1 MGHRPAELPGSF
13 ASLPRPSPMRR
24 LSFLLAPLAL
34 AAVGIAWWPQAS
46 VADPLQADADSA
58 RSVSVDS
65 ALASPARTSDA
76 EMATIL
82 EEILDDPDLPRA
94 IWGLHV
100 QDLSTGR
107 TLLARNE
114 DLTLLPASTMK
125 LLTTAAAL
133 DALGPDFRYST
144 RLYHFGEEVGGTLR
158 GDLVIRGAGDPT
170 FGSEWVSQEP
180 LENWA
185 EALYASGVR
194 RVEGR
199 IIGDDDRFADAA
211 YAEGWDVSHI
221 ATESYAPASGGLAWG
236 DNLMA
241 VRFRN
246 GEVSVD
252 PPNFVEFVT
261 DIAAQRDGGGRLR
274 VGRTVGTNKVT
285 LSGAIPSGYNATL
298 RLPVEN
304 PTLYAATAFADRLAD
319 AGIAVDAAIVDVD
332 EMATAPNYEGA
343 EPIRAYVS
351 PTLRNIVQRI
361 NRKSDNLYAEHLFR
375 TLSTSGSTDASAR
388 RVESFLASAGAQTDG
403 LSIVDGSGLSRKDL
417 ITPQAMGAM
426 LAHMNQHPGAAAFR
440 QSLPQGGGAGSTLRN
455 RLGGVPV
462 RAKTGSL
469 QAVRALAGYV
479 EGPRG
484 QTIAF
489 VMMANNYT
497 TSSSRITRAMDAIVR
512 ALASGERPPAD
523 EA

>member
-1 MGHRPAELPGSF
+1 M
-13 ASLPRPSPMRR
+13 
-24 LSFLLAPLAL
+24 
-34 AAVGIAWWPQAS
+34 
-46 VADPLQADADSA
+46 SA
-58 RSVSVDS
+58 SVDS
-65 ALASPARTSDA
+65 AVTSPARVSDA

-82 EEILDDPDLPRA
+82 AEILDDPDLPRA
-94 IWGLHV
+94 IWGIHV
-100 QDLSTGR
+100 QDLTTSR
-107 TLLARNE
+107 TLLARNA

-125 LLTTAAAL
+125 LLTTATAL
-133 DALGPDFRYST
+133 DALGPDFRYT
-144 RLYHFGEEVGGTLR
+144 TQLFHFGDEVGGTLR

-170 FGSEWVSQEP
+170 FGSEWVSADP
-180 LENWA
+180 LKNWA
-185 EALYASGVR
+185 EALYEAGVR

-199 IIGDDDRFADAA
+199 IIGDDDRFEDAA

-241 VRFRN
+241 VRFRG

-252 PPNFVEFVT
+252 PPGFVEFVT
-261 DIAAQRDGGGRLR
+261 DLAAERRGGGRLR

-285 LSGAIPSGYNATL
+285 LSGTIQ
-298 RLPVEN
+298 LPVEN

-332 EMATAPNYEGA
+332 EMATAPSYEGA
-343 EPIRAYVS
+343 EPLRAYVS
-351 PTLRNIVQRI
+351 PPLREIVQRI

-375 TLSTSGSTDASAR
+375 TLSSNGSTEASAR
-388 RVESFLASAGAQTDG
+388 RVKDFLASAGAQTDG
-403 LSIVDGSGLSRKDL
+403 LNIVDGSGLSRKDM
-417 ITPQAMGAM
+417 ITPEAMGAL
-426 LAHMNQHPGAAAFR
+426 LARMNQHPASGAFR

-455 RLGGVPV
+455 RMRNVPV

-484 QTIAF
+484 QTLAF
-489 VMMANNYT
+489 VLMANNYT
-497 TSSSRITRAMDAIVR
+497 APDRNITQAMDRIVD

-523 EA
+523 EE